1 MGEVLRCRHR
11 DEGDIRLA
19 WGPHPSETRVLEEA
33 MLCPGGGRGLQRGLL
48 PEAGA
53 DAELGGP
60 GCGRKN
66 RE

>member
-1 MGEVLRCRHR
+1 MGEVVRGRHR
-11 DEGDIRLA
+11 EEGDIRLA

-33 MLCPGGGRGLQRGLL
+33 MLCPGGGRGMPGLL

-60 GCGRKN
+60 GRGRKN